1 MVTNEEE
8 RVEAALTKFS
18 IGKSLEHS
26 SADRPGLRRIQPN
39 PRPGGP
45 SSKKNPPAF
54 EREED
59 VAFYPGLK
67 MKKI

>member
-1 MVTNEEE
+1 VDHRSTTM
-8 RVEAALTKFS
+8 
-18 IGKSLEHS
+18 G
-26 SADRPGLRRIQPN
+26 
-39 PRPGGP
+39 
-45 SSKKNPPAF
+45 KKNPPAF

>member
-1 MVTNEEE
+1 VPIKQGHNRRSESKNFCAKEIIFLAIDVAQKQDGPQV
-8 RVEAALTKFS
+8 R
-18 IGKSLEHS
+18 
-26 SADRPGLRRIQPN
+26 RPKG
-39 PRPGGP
+39 
-45 SSKKNPPAF
+45 KKNPPAF